1 MNIHFN
7 SNKMNINWNNTKLA
21 NQQKLVSTLFGNK
34 NGKSSGVLNQSL
46 DGDVY
51 SKGVEKTDYIYT
63 AKGRTSG
70 RCSAEEMVKDIER
83 VAKNGYSWSVDG
95 DTFTLGNTGKS
106 CSLKEL
112 QKALNYD
119 NPKTMEVKD
128 NTISF
133 EGTSYY
139 KFTDDSGKE
148 HKVLAL
154 AGVLTDIFGDYD
166 KEAVEYS
173 NFWNNISRKNTTL
186 LGMSYSY
193 ADVRSRLSNLGIKTG
208 FFNINIGTEKQTQFF
223 SQGKYTSPVYSREQY
238 DYEYYNHIKSGNITR
253 NFEPG
258 TKLKVGGVEYTVDE
272 NRKID
277 VPYGADIW
285 DVEYPSNYKFGVKV
299 D

>member
-34 NGKSSGVLNQSL
+34 NGKSSGVLNLSL

-119 NPKTMEVKD
+119 NPKTMEVKKYPNLFCIGEVLNID
-128 NTISF
+128 GFCGGFNLQNAWSTANIAADTIL
-133 EGTSYY
+133 SY
-139 KFTDDSGKE
+139 K
-148 HKVLAL
+148 
-154 AGVLTDIFGDYD
+154 
-166 KEAVEYS
+166 
-173 NFWNNISRKNTTL
+173 
-186 LGMSYSY
+186 
-193 ADVRSRLSNLGIKTG
+193 
-208 FFNINIGTEKQTQFF
+208 
-223 SQGKYTSPVYSREQY
+223 
-238 DYEYYNHIKSGNITR
+238 
-253 NFEPG
+253 
-258 TKLKVGGVEYTVDE
+258 
-272 NRKID
+272 
-277 VPYGADIW
+277 
-285 DVEYPSNYKFGVKV
+285 
-299 D
+299 